1 MHSSTHS
8 VFIAASAERVFGVVS
23 DPAQIPRWGV
33 HFCSS
38 VRADGA
44 ALWAATPRGEVR
56 FAMRA
61 DRALGVVD
69 FGHLGADGAWR
80 YSPTR
85 VMPAEGGAVFLYTFF
100 QRPGISDERFAA
112 MKREMEEELALLK
125 RLVEGPAV
133 FTTSSPG
140 PASAE
145 PAHSLAREALASPAW
160 RERLEAARRRDAED
174 PLAALR
180 GRFHRPPGPDGVGA
194 AYFCGNGLGLL
205 SRDAESA
212 LAGALD
218 QWRDLGFRAYFDA
231 TPRWLD
237 ADELLARRL
246 APIVGAA
253 PEEVAVMGSVTAN
266 LHLLM
271 RSFYRPT
278 PGRHAILLE
287 PDAFPSD
294 RYVVASHARL
304 AGVDPAASVREIPV
318 PAGQSYATTE
328 DVVAHIAAHG
338 HEIALVLLGGVNH
351 FSGQA
356 YDLEPITRA
365 AHAAGCLVGADLA
378 HAIGNVALRLHD
390 SDVDF
395 AVWCHY
401 KYLNADPGGVAGL
414 FVHERHGRDTRLPRL
429 SGWWGQRREARLAMP
444 DPFEPEVGAW
454 GFRQSGPPIA
464 SIATLAGAL
473 QPFEEAGMERLV
485 EKREALVAELL
496 AHVDGLPRE
505 RVEVITPRE
514 ARGGQIS
521 LRVRGKSPAEIS
533 RGLWSHGVLVGTRA
547 PDVVRIAVA
556 PLYSSFEDVC
566 RLGHAL
572 EKGMV
577 LDHG

>member
-1 MHSSTHS
+1 MHCSTHA
-8 VFIAASAERVFGVVS
+8 VLIAASAERVFEVVS
-23 DPAQIPRWGV
+23 DPAQIPLWAV

-38 VRADGA
+38 VRADGG
-44 ALWAATPRGEVR
+44 ALWATTPRGEVR

-85 VMPAEGGAVFLYTFF
+85 VTPVEGGAVFLYTFF
-100 QRPGISDERFAA
+100 RRPGISDERFEA

-125 RLVEGPAV
+125 RLVEGHAV
-133 FTTSSPG
+133 E
-140 PASAE
+140 PASAG
-145 PAHSLAREALASPAW
+145 PMHSLARDGLARPAW

-180 GRFHRPPGPDGVGA
+180 GRFHRPAGPDGVEA

-205 SRDAESA
+205 STDARA
-212 LAGALD
+212 AGAGALD
-218 QWRDLGFRAYFDA
+218 QWRDLGFRAHFEA

-237 ADELLARRL
+237 LDELLARRL

-278 PGRHAILLE
+278 PERHAILIE
-287 PDAFPSD
+287 PDAFPTD
-294 RYVVASHARL
+294 RYAVASQARL
-304 AGVDPAASVREIPV
+304 AGRDPAASVREIPV
-318 PAGQSYATTE
+318 PGGRSHATTE
-328 DVVAHIAAHG
+328 DVVAHLSAHG

-351 FSGQA
+351 LSGQA
-356 YDLEPITRA
+356 YDLERITRA

-390 SDVDF
+390 WDVDF

-401 KYLNADPGGVAGL
+401 KYLNADPGGAAGI
-414 FVHERHGRDTRLPRL
+414 FVHERHGRDPRLPRL
-429 SGWWGQRREARLAMP
+429 AGWWGQQRETRLAMP
-444 DPFEPEVGAW
+444 DDFEPEVGAW
-454 GFRQSGPPIA
+454 GFRQSGPPIV
-464 SIATLAGAL
+464 SMATLAGAL
-473 QPFEEAGMERLV
+473 QVFEEAGMDRLI
-485 EKREALVAELL
+485 EKRESLVAELL
-496 AHVDGLPRE
+496 AHVDGLPRG
-505 RVEVITPRE
+505 RVEVITPRGS
-514 ARGGQIS
+514 RGAQIS
-521 LRVRGKSPAEIS
+521 LRVGGKSAAEVS
-533 RGLWSHGVLVGTRA
+533 RGLWSHGVFVGTRA
-547 PDVVRIAVA
+547 PDIVRIAVA
-556 PLYSSFEDVC
+556 PLYNSFEDVC

-572 EKGMV
+572 ENVMA
-577 LDHG
+577 HGNG

>member
-1 MHSSTHS
+1 MHQSTHS
-8 VFIAASAERVFGVVS
+8 IFIAAPTERVFAVVS
-23 DPAQIPRWGV
+23 DPAQLPRWAV

-38 VRADGA
+38 VRADGD
-44 ALWAATPRGEVR
+44 ALWATTPRGQVR
-56 FAMRA
+56 FAMRT

-100 QRPGISDERFAA
+100 RRPGISDERFEA

-125 RLVEGPAV
+125 QLAEGPAV
-133 FTTSSPG
+133 G
-140 PASAE
+140 PARGE
-145 PAHSLAREALASPAW
+145 PMNSLAQEALTSPAW
-160 RERLEAARRRDAED
+160 RERLEAARRRDAEH

-180 GRFHRPPGPDGVGA
+180 GRFHLPPGPDGAEA

-205 SRDAESA
+205 STDAQAA

-218 QWRDLGFRAYFDA
+218 QWRDLGFRAHFEA
-231 TPRWLD
+231 APRWLD
-237 ADELLARRL
+237 VDELLATRL

-278 PGRHAILLE
+278 PERHALLLE

-294 RYVVASHARL
+294 RYAVASQARL
-304 AGVDPAASVREIPV
+304 AGLDPAESVREIPV
-318 PAGQSYATTE
+318 PAGRPYATTE
-328 DVVAHIAAHG
+328 DVIAYLSTRG

-356 YDLEPITRA
+356 YDLERITRA

-390 SDVDF
+390 WDVDF

-414 FVHERHGRDTRLPRL
+414 FVHERHGRDPRLPRL
-429 SGWWGQRREARLAMP
+429 AGWWGQRRETRLAMP
-444 DPFEPEVGAW
+444 DDFEPEVGAW

-464 SIATLAGAL
+464 SLATLAGAL
-473 QPFEEAGMERLV
+473 GVFEEVGMERLI
-485 EKREALVAELL
+485 EKREALIAELL

-505 RVEVITPRE
+505 RVEVITPRGD
-514 ARGGQIS
+514 RGGQIS
-521 LRVRGKSPAEIS
+521 LRVRGKGSAEIS
-533 RGLWSHGVLVGTRA
+533 RGLREHGVFVGTRGQ
-547 PDVVRIAVA
+547 DVVRIAVA
-556 PLYSSFEDVC
+556 PLYNSFEDVC
-566 RLGHAL
+566 RLSHAL
-572 EKGMV
+572 EKVMAADDG
-577 LDHG
+577 